1 MVNWQRF
8 KRKLPLYMINL
19 VVFLAMA
26 LWILPSL
33 GLLITSFRP
42 ASDVAY
48 SGWWTVLSS
57 PLKFTQ
63 YTAENYKSV
72 LSTGGMLTAFRNSFI
87 ITIGGTVIPVFLA
100 ALAAFG
106 LSKLH
111 FGGRGFFYA
120 LIVTMLVVPT
130 QMTFVPV
137 LRLYNTLSLSGT
149 FVGLWLV
156 HTGYGLPF
164 AIFMLHSFFQS
175 LPNDLFEAAHM
186 DGASLWTTFA
196 RIALP
201 LSIPALASLVIFQFL
216 FVWNDL
222 LVALIYL
229 GGHQS
234 VAPLTMRLSS
244 LVGSFGQDWH
254 VLTAAAF
261 VSMFVPIMVFFSLQ
275 KYFVRG
281 LLGGAVKG

>member
-1 MVNWQRF
+1 MNSKRL
-8 KRKLPLYMINL
+8 KRKLPRVVIHL
-19 VVFLAMA
+19 VVITAIV
-26 LWILPSL
+26 LWFIPTL

-48 SGWWTVLSS
+48 SGWWTALSS

-63 YTAENYKSV
+63 YTVDNYKSV
-72 LSTGGMLTAFRNSFI
+72 LSSGGMLTAFRNSFI
-87 ITIGGTVIPVFLA
+87 ISIGGTVVPVFLA

-120 LIVTMLVVPT
+120 LIVMMLVVPT
-130 QMTFVPV
+130 QMTFIPV
-137 LRLYNTLSLSGT
+137 LRLYNKLSLSGT
-149 FVGLWLV
+149 FGGLWLV

-164 AIFMLHSFFQS
+164 SIFMLHTFFHS
-175 LPNDLFEAAHM
+175 LPDELFEAAHI
-186 DGASLWTTFA
+186 DGASIWTTFVRLA
-196 RIALP
+196 IP
-201 LSIPALASLVIFQFL
+201 LSIPSLASLVIFQFL
-216 FVWNDL
+216 AVWNDL

-244 LVGSFGQDWH
+244 LVGSHGQDWH

-261 VSMFVPIMVFFSLQ
+261 VSMIVPLIVFLSLQ